1 MRHYGIVEWVDFAR
15 GVAQSGETEAM
26 GAHLAGGCPECRGI
40 ADFCEKLSR
49 VCRGMMAMPV
59 PQNVVQRAA
68 SIFRAGFPRPSKR
81 SLRIPIELI
90 FDSFLVP
97 APAGLRASWQVG
109 WQALYHAGDCSLDL
123 RLEPELHTG
132 RAAIIGQVAN
142 HQAPETGMA
151 DLAVCLKS
159 GKVVVAETRS
169 NRFGEFQME
178 YEQQKRLQ
186 LYVYLDGGAR
196 FIQVPLKRFVAETP
210 VGGNRSQANATPK
223 KQRTTRPSRSQGS
236 RG

>member
-1 MRHYGIVEWVDFAR
+1 MSHYGIVEWVDFAR
-15 GVAQSGETEAM
+15 GVARSGETEAM
-26 GAHLAGGCPECRGI
+26 GAHLAGGCPECRSI
-40 ADFCEKLSR
+40 ADFCEKLAR
-49 VCRGMMAMPV
+49 VCQGMAAIAV
-59 PQNVVQRAA
+59 PQSVVQRAA
-68 SIFRAGFPRPSKR
+68 SIFTAGASRPSKR
-81 SLRIPIELI
+81 SFRIPIELV

-97 APAGLRASWQVG
+97 AAAGLRASWQVG

-142 HQAPETGMA
+142 HQAPEAEMA
-151 DLAVCLKS
+151 DLPVCLKS

-196 FIQVPLKRFVAETP
+196 FIQVPLKRFVADTP
-210 VGGNRSQANATPK
+210 VGGNRLQAIATPK
-223 KQRTTRPSRSQGS
+223 RQRPGGSSRSKGS

>member
-15 GVAQSGETEAM
+15 GIAPSGETDAM
-26 GAHLAGGCPECRGI
+26 GAHLAKGCPECRSI
-40 ADFCEKLSR
+40 ADFCDKLAR
-49 VCRGMMAMPV
+49 VCQGMTAMPV
-59 PQNVVQRAA
+59 PQNVLRRAA
-68 SIFRAGFPRPSKR
+68 SIFTAGLSRPSKR

-142 HQAPETGMA
+142 HQAPEAGMA
-151 DLAVCLKS
+151 DLPVCLKS

-210 VGGNRSQANATPK
+210 VGGNRLQANATPK
-223 KQRTTRPSRSQGS
+223 RRGTTGASRSKGT